1 MSDKYKIF
9 INTTEEIGETIDTL
23 DGVVINPNEILNME
37 MRIRF
42 LKIILVIISSLFYV
56 NSNLTPIIDLLKKN
70 KHDFKMITYGIFNP
84 GAGLFISGI
93 LFFNDEDG
101 KTIISLIGVLFGIL
115 LMFCPYILAAGLYLL
130 KVLNNILNL
139 YLIKMFFIYFGT
151 L

>member
-56 NSNLTPIIDLLKKN
+56 NSNLTPIIFYLKKIN
-70 KHDFKMITYGIFNP
+70 MI
-84 GAGLFISGI
+84 SR
-93 LFFNDEDG
+93 
-101 KTIISLIGVLFGIL
+101 
-115 LMFCPYILAAGLYLL
+115 
-130 KVLNNILNL
+130 
-139 YLIKMFFIYFGT
+139 
-151 L
+151 

>member
-56 NSNLTPIIDLLKKN
+56 NSNLTPIIFYLKKIN
-70 KHDFKMITYGIFNP
+70 MI
-84 GAGLFISGI
+84 SRW
-93 LFFNDEDG
+93 
-101 KTIISLIGVLFGIL
+101 
-115 LMFCPYILAAGLYLL
+115 
-130 KVLNNILNL
+130 
-139 YLIKMFFIYFGT
+139 
-151 L
+151 

>member
-115 LMFCPYILAAGLYLL
+115 LMFCPYILAAGFY
-130 KVLNNILNL
+130 
-139 YLIKMFFIYFGT
+139 
-151 L
+151 